1 MAHLRKHKFQTAT
14 KSPGAQQFQDGLL
27 DEIRFDYEINSLW
40 IKYRFDITLPDNDY
54 GKVIFNGNE
63 KNFEFKKLKDFIS
76 NFEKNWPLDVTL
88 INSTEII

>member
-1 MAHLRKHKFQTAT
+1 MAHLRKHKFQAIA